1 MSFVEVNC
9 YGQYCRFGVQWN
21 ESNAAGT
28 CAITP
33 VVYRFDYNSTQDNSA
48 WTEKLL
54 YEPNGS
60 TGSWNL
66 SGYGTQPSTAQSWR
80 VIDTFQARTYNKAH
94 AAQTVKIRIITAD
107 GFGTYISGEGF
118 HYIGANTYDLALTI
132 PAKTSYTVSYNANGG
147 SGAPS
152 SQTKWHGETLT
163 LSNSTPTRT
172 GYTFAGW
179 NTKSDGTGT
188 NYAKGASFTANANT
202 TLYAKWTLNSWT
214 VSYNANG
221 GSGSVSSQ
229 TKYYGQALTLASSGF
244 TKTYY
249 TLDGW
254 ATSATGGIAYAL
266 GASYTGN
273 GALALYAHWAVN
285 APDAPTSVS
294 ASRASDSQAS
304 VSWTRA
310 TGADTTYERIY
321 VERSTDGNAWTELG
335 YVAGT
340 ATSYTDSTIAPN
352 HSYKYRVRAWNST
365 AYSSYG
371 ESGTIYTTPAAPAS
385 VTGERTGSGTSILLT
400 VGNDNTR
407 TATGFD
413 VESRAVDSDTWA
425 SVTPSSSTGTPVE
438 TITLDNMG
446 GSFYFRVRNKRSTLV
461 SAWTESDLVVTITP
475 PNAPTLTYPSSGAV
489 VSAASTTQS
498 VTFQWHHNPLDGS
511 TQTAVELRYRKSTTS
526 SWTTTTTTTA
536 QQKAVTL
543 DEGYTYVWQV
553 RTKGADANY
562 GPWSNTQSFNLYNPP
577 TVSITQPSGTV
588 IGMPLAYTVSY
599 LDKYGNFAS
608 GTIAIKLDGATLYSE
623 SLPMTATTIG
633 TASPISG
640 QVTTNEFLPSSGKTY
655 TLEVSVR
662 SSDTLTAST
671 SISMPV
677 NMGEPYHGTLDI
689 SDDPAT
695 GYASLTVGWDTSTG
709 SVAAT
714 YATVYRVTD
723 EGRLLMGDNL
733 QPGAGILDKYAPLN
747 VQYHYEIITHA
758 ESTAISVDT
767 FQNTIVT
774 PRWFAYWDGHVAWG
788 HYGPQGSWTIK
799 RPQKVRVHY
808 VGRKY
813 PNSYDGTAVDED
825 YNMSYSAIAVDGSRW
840 FDSWEQLMLDG
851 GRGIFKTRD
860 GKVFHADFDLT
871 VTPDY
876 RAKQIGVGQFEISV
890 HRIDGD
896 AL

>member
-9 YGQYCRFGVQWN
+9 YGQYCRFGVEWN
-21 ESNAAGT
+21 ESNAAAT
-28 CAITP
+28 CTITP
-33 VVYRFDYNSTQDNSA
+33 VVYRFDYNSTQDGSA
-48 WTEKLL
+48 WTEQLR

-66 SGYGTQPSTAQSWR
+66 QGYGTQPSTARSWR

-94 AAQTVKIRIITAD
+94 TAQTVKIRIITAD

-163 LSNSTPTRT
+163 LSSATPTRT

-188 NYAKGASFTANANT
+188 NYAKGGSFTANANT

-254 ATSATGGIAYAL
+254 ATSASGGIAYAL

-294 ASRASDSQAS
+294 ASRSSDSQAS

-310 TGADTTYERIY
+310 TGADTTYDRIY

-340 ATSYTDSTIAPN
+340 ATSYTDSTIDAN

-407 TATGFD
+407 NATGFD
-413 VESRAVDSDTWA
+413 VEYRAVDSDTWS

-438 TITLDNMG
+438 TITLSNMG

-511 TQTAVELRYRKSTTS
+511 SQTAAELRYRKSTTS
-526 SWTTTTTTTA
+526 SWTTMTTTTA

-577 TVSITQPSGTV
+577 TVTITQPSGTV

-599 LDKYGNFAS
+599 LDNHGNFAS
-608 GTIAIKLDGATLYSE
+608 GQISIKLDGATLYSE

-633 TASPISG
+633 TASPITG
-640 QVTTNEFLPSSGKTY
+640 EVTTNEFLPSSGKTY
-655 TLEVSVR
+655 TLEVTVR

-689 SDDPAT
+689 TDDPTT
-695 GYASLTVGWDTSTG
+695 GYVSLTVGWDTSTG

-723 EGRLLMGDNL
+723 DGRLLMGENL
-733 QPGAGILDKYAPLN
+733 SSGAGILDKYAPLN
-747 VQYHYEIITHA
+747 TPYHYEIVTHA
-758 ESTAISVDT
+758 ASTAIAVEQVD
-767 FQNTIVT
+767 NIVKT
-774 PRWFAYWDGHVAWG
+774 DRWFVYWGDNVAWAEWN
-788 HYGPQGSWTIK
+788 PTGSWK
-799 RPQKVRVHY
+799 LSRPDKKRVHY
-808 VGRKY
+808 VGREY
-813 PNSYDGTAVDED
+813 PVSYDGTALDETHD
-825 YNMSYSAIAVDGSRW
+825 MTWTYLTMDEWRNGFVK
-840 FDSWEQLMLDG
+840 LMHDG
-851 GRGIFKTRD
+851 GRGIYKSVD
-860 GKVFHADFDLT
+860 GKVFRADFELQTTPNYTSITPIGT
-871 VTPDY
+871 VSLS
-876 RAKQIGVGQFEISV
+876 IV
-890 HRIDGD
+890 RIDGD